1 MVLLLAATD
10 LPIPIAVAVIAG
22 VVAIATSL
30 VAFLLNRRGG
40 DDTWTLGLIHE
51 TQVSQSAAL
60 ATANAQ
66 LTRQDLQLA
75 HQEDLIEDLRE
86 QVAAMRVELDEA
98 LRSHRECEDAR
109 NAQAEIILELR
120 DRLGEG
126 DHDG

>member
-1 MVLLLAATD
+1 MTLLLAAGD
-10 LPIPIAVAVIAG
+10 LPVPIAVAVIAG

-51 TQVSQSAAL
+51 TQASQSAAL

-66 LTRQDLQLA
+66 LVRQDA
-75 HQEDLIEDLRE
+75 LIQDLRD
-86 QVAAMRVELDEA
+86 QVAAMRGELDEA

-109 NAQAEIILELR
+109 NAQAEIIVELR

-126 DHDG
+126 DK